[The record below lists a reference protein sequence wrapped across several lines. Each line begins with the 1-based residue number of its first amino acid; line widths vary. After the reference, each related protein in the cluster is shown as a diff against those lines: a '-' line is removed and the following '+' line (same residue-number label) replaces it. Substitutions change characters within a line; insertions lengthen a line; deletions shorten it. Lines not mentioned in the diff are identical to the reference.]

1 MRTFV
6 ARETAC
12 GVCALLRARGR
23 SRDRSDRWS
32 GQGVG
37 RSGAERA
44 GRGRQ
49 LGMAGSAH
57 SMEVDQGYL
66 AGLTAQRNAS
76 AFFEKFE
83 RSELQELLA
92 LVSCNWLLSTGDQR
106 LPLEM
111 PPGII
116 SQMKGFSSPSVV
128 ILAPVHAR
136 GELDYREVHQII
148 RELTTGIYCFNQVPS
163 VCLEANFDS
172 STSCQMPPAYYDT
185 RVGQVLTSVDYL
197 IKALWH
203 GATMPKEKRLRFSEL
218 WRTSMDVDLNGAPQ
232 TKKDMVAEFLT
243 AGLEDISN
251 DPAYH
256 GIYDGQEQR
265 NPSLA
270 PQTPAEAQLFMQ
282 HADRLGLKLAA
293 FLQSVGQHEN
303 LFVFSATY
311 GLSSV
316 LRVTE
321 GQMDGVTYQR
331 LQQRLSRQ
339 VDVVL
344 EHLEKKPDTCR
355 DVACLH
361 LISFLVPF
369 LISLKKKMK
378 IPAVERLLPPISED
392 KLKTEREFPPLL
404 LGPEFRCPHFQLEP
418 NTYCHL
424 HGGIEF
430 EVGTPPMEE
439 VSKEVK
445 ASLEDLQQVAME
457 GAEQLLRHRD
467 AYWEQLPLPV
477 VQLDGRRFYVIS
489 LELESFY
496 QQASPMPWWGAM
508 TETMKTLRVRRLP
521 LSDVQLHEQFKKTF
535 GYRKALKCKTLAF
548 GLKSAAERGLS
559 AVLHTFGRKNA
570 ASRLHVLDE
579 GGYSL
584 VHAAAIHNRA
594 AIICQLAMAGIHLN
608 QRGSGHSGQAGLT
621 PLHLAAQCGSLEALN
636 CLLGLRVDHT
646 AVDRRGWTAFHFAS
660 FYGNVPC
667 LQALYWKD
675 PAMVDRA
682 TSAEY
687 GTTPLLLTAMSGS
700 VAALRYLLAVGADWR
715 RTDSCGN
722 NLVQLAALYCHIDSL
737 RLLIDLQLDGL
748 PVWHVLVEMLCSA
761 DQVSREM
768 AVRCL
773 EVLSVAAGSFWED
786 IVKAGG
792 VPALVDLLRGQGG
805 TVQCV
810 AAGVLCNV
818 SRHESAAT
826 AIVLSGATPVLIEQ
840 LGSPQAELQSR
851 SSLILADLARQSDH
865 QTLIAQLGGIRPLVQ
880 LLGSEIEDVLV
891 NAVDCIR
898 GLCVHNSA
906 NQSAVVQE
914 GGAPLLVE
922 LLTVKSDVLQCS
934 AAAALAELA
943 RNHRSNQ
950 DAIAEAGA
958 VSPLVSLIS
967 GRKTTVQVAAAMAV
981 EALADHNPAIQ
992 QRFLRTDLTRH
1003 LLRLLKVFQLQVRE
1017 QGAVA
1022 LWSLAG
1028 QTLKQQKQMAEI
1040 IGLNFILDLVMAPS
1054 DRMRQVGCQAIIAL
1068 SRNSRAWQ
1076 EQICK
1081 EDGVSP
1087 LARLLRAPKTTDT
1100 TLLAVIKALGS
1111 LCVGVA
1117 HTNSASSQSAIMDA
1131 HSAPVLIDLLMSH
1144 QCRMVKVRA
1153 AQTLASL
1160 VLGNPELQVW
1170 LRSEERFSY
1179 THVLELLQDQDVGL
1193 QAGYALTLFAYNSTL
1208 QQAVMLE
1215 CGGISLSSY
1224 EPFLHS
1230 DDETARAKAAFQV
1243 VVLAKVIVDAEQ
1255 VTLSARG
1262 VTILVDLLRSKQPR
1276 TVALTGEL
1284 LASLCHTRAGI
1295 PDAITSLG
1303 AVEYLCGHLYSGHE
1317 QVRAACAIALGYL
1330 TFHRPAHRLL
1340 LAQCR
1345 NQPGLYSLLLANIS
1359 QDGKICKVF
1368 TDEFKR
1374 QQTIGLP
1381 SQSLVIN
1388 GGPPVT
1394 PCHGRPKT
1402 ASATH
1407 GLHHVL
1413 VERVPRS
1420 KSAPGTQSSG
1430 ARGTKCHGHS
1440 GGKRDKSQ
1448 WER

>member
-1 MRTFV
+1 
-6 ARETAC
+6 
-12 GVCALLRARGR
+12 
-23 SRDRSDRWS
+23 
-32 GQGVG
+32 
-37 RSGAERA
+37 
-44 GRGRQ
+44 
-49 LGMAGSAH
+49 
-57 SMEVDQGYL
+57 
-66 AGLTAQRNAS
+66 
-76 AFFEKFE
+76 
-83 RSELQELLA
+83 
-92 LVSCNWLLSTGDQR
+92 
-106 LPLEM
+106 
-111 PPGII
+111 
-116 SQMKGFSSPSVV
+116 
-128 ILAPVHAR
+128 
-136 GELDYREVHQII
+136 
-148 RELTTGIYCFNQVPS
+148 
-163 VCLEANFDS
+163 
-172 STSCQMPPAYYDT
+172 
-185 RVGQVLTSVDYL
+185 
-197 IKALWH
+197 
-203 GATMPKEKRLRFSEL
+203 
-218 WRTSMDVDLNGAPQ
+218 
-232 TKKDMVAEFLT
+232 
-243 AGLEDISN
+243 
-251 DPAYH
+251 
-256 GIYDGQEQR
+256 
-265 NPSLA
+265 
-270 PQTPAEAQLFMQ
+270 
-282 HADRLGLKLAA
+282 
-293 FLQSVGQHEN
+293 
-303 LFVFSATY
+303 
-311 GLSSV
+311 
-316 LRVTE
+316 
-321 GQMDGVTYQR
+321 
-331 LQQRLSRQ
+331 
-339 VDVVL
+339 
-344 EHLEKKPDTCR
+344 
-355 DVACLH
+355 
-361 LISFLVPF
+361 
-369 LISLKKKMK
+369 
-378 IPAVERLLPPISED
+378 
-392 KLKTEREFPPLL
+392 
-404 LGPEFRCPHFQLEP
+404 
-418 NTYCHL
+418 
-424 HGGIEF
+424 
-430 EVGTPPMEE
+430 
-439 VSKEVK
+439 
-445 ASLEDLQQVAME
+445 
-457 GAEQLLRHRD
+457 
-467 AYWEQLPLPV
+467 
-477 VQLDGRRFYVIS
+477 
-489 LELESFY
+489 
-496 QQASPMPWWGAM
+496 
-508 TETMKTLRVRRLP
+508 
-521 LSDVQLHEQFKKTF
+521 
-535 GYRKALKCKTLAF
+535 
-548 GLKSAAERGLS
+548 
-559 AVLHTFGRKNA
+559 
-570 ASRLHVLDE
+570 
-579 GGYSL
+579 
-584 VHAAAIHNRA
+584 
-594 AIICQLAMAGIHLN
+594 
-608 QRGSGHSGQAGLT
+608 
-621 PLHLAAQCGSLEALN
+621 
-636 CLLGLRVDHT
+636 
-646 AVDRRGWTAFHFAS
+646 
-660 FYGNVPC
+660 
-667 LQALYWKD
+667 
-675 PAMVDRA
+675 
-682 TSAEY
+682 
-687 GTTPLLLTAMSGS
+687 MSGS

-748 PVWHVLVEMLCSA
+748 PVWHVLV
-761 DQVSREM
+761 
-768 AVRCL
+768 
-773 EVLSVAAGSFWED
+773 
-786 IVKAGG
+786 GG

-922 LLTVKSDVLQCS
+922 LLTVKSGKCLQVWVCLPRLCPPPFNGTFSLCECTDVLQCS

-1381 SQSLVIN
+1381 SQ
-1388 GGPPVT
+1388 
-1394 PCHGRPKT
+1394 R
-1402 ASATH
+1402 
-1407 GLHHVL
+1407 
-1413 VERVPRS
+1413 
-1420 KSAPGTQSSG
+1420 
-1430 ARGTKCHGHS
+1430 
-1440 GGKRDKSQ
+1440 
-1448 WER
+1448 